1 MSHPCTC
8 LKSRKKDNICKSDI
22 KRTEWKTITWFVF
35 GIGIWNLRDLKSK
48 KLTTSKMEPFLMF
61 NKSRLLSY
69 HFLDLALFFVHFLD
83 FSRDLQTVYG
93 TRKVILKVYEERMLV
108 KSLWT
113 MKQNRR
119 NSFENCKC
127 IIDECIWFCY
137 ED

>member
-69 HFLDLALFFVHFLD
+69 HFLDLFIPISPIFCSHFLD
-83 FSRDLQTVYG
+83 FSQDLQTVHG
-93 TRKVILKVYEERMLV
+93 RRKVILKVYEEQMLQN
-108 KSLWT
+108 
-113 MKQNRR
+113 KQWSKIEEIHLKIGNA
-119 NSFENCKC
+119 
-127 IIDECIWFCY
+127 
-137 ED
+137 